1 MLRNVMFACVLDNV
15 ELNDDYTVRLM
26 YREGNEKSVTDP
38 QLDWEIFFEIINKKD
53 NTISYVDNNIDW
65 FDHNDKNVLAAAKL
79 AHGRPRMSLL
89 IFFDY
94 LDEHFSSVFT
104 KSHDYGHVAEYGFD
118 RPTFEEKI
126 RNIVEDWTGE
136 EYDSFTQEQLEAH
149 KDLPYGTDWHL
160 YDEMQDSHISNRPY
174 LENNHREI
182 DQLRLEYKRAVHKYR
197 SGKYLDEWRSLRQ
210 PDGRLPEK
218 QEAGPKYR
226 FNLGGAEGG
235 ES

>member
-65 FDHNDKNVLAAAKL
+65 FDHNDKNVLTAAKL

-94 LDEHFSSVFT
+94 LFF
-104 KSHDYGHVAEYGFD
+104 
-118 RPTFEEKI
+118 
-126 RNIVEDWTGE
+126 
-136 EYDSFTQEQLEAH
+136 
-149 KDLPYGTDWHL
+149 
-160 YDEMQDSHISNRPY
+160 
-174 LENNHREI
+174 
-182 DQLRLEYKRAVHKYR
+182 
-197 SGKYLDEWRSLRQ
+197 
-210 PDGRLPEK
+210 
-218 QEAGPKYR
+218 
-226 FNLGGAEGG
+226 
-235 ES
+235 